1 MNQKCKICGSD
12 TREFLDKQFNVTYY
26 HCGICEF
33 ISKDEAT
40 IVSPE
45 DEKAEYDLHNNS
57 YDDEGYLKMFR
68 RFYDRSIKDFANGGH
83 AALDF
88 GSGPEPVF
96 ARLLSEEYGYHT
108 DVYDLYYSPIKVYE
122 GKEYDL
128 ITSTEVVEHLKE
140 PMEYFRLFKD
150 LLKEN
155 GLLAIMTLFHPRDD
169 EKFCAWYYRRD
180 KTHISFYTP
189 KTMAY
194 IAKELQMQV
203 RYIDEKRYCSFGFD
217 ELRKFR

>member
-57 YDDEGYLKMFR
+57 YDDEGYLNMFR

-88 GSGPEPVF
+88 GSGPEPV
-96 ARLLSEEYGYHT
+96 LLDCYRKS
-108 DVYDLYYSPIKVYE
+108 
-122 GKEYDL
+122 
-128 ITSTEVVEHLKE
+128 
-140 PMEYFRLFKD
+140 M
-150 LLKEN
+150 
-155 GLLAIMTLFHPRDD
+155 AIIRMFMICIIP
-169 EKFCAWYYRRD
+169 
-180 KTHISFYTP
+180 P
-189 KTMAY
+189 
-194 IAKELQMQV
+194 
-203 RYIDEKRYCSFGFD
+203 
-217 ELRKFR
+217 